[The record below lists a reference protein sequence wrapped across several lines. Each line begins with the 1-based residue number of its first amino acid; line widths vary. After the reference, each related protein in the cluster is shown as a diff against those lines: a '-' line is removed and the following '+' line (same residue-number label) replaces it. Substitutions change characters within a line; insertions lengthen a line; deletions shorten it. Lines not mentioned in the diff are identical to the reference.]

1 MKKTIYECDR
11 CGAKIADVVYMLT
24 CYAEDVTDGAPVP
37 VSADAAA
44 QNTKQN
50 MVFMRSMEK
59 CLCRKCKD
67 EITDGIFVV

>member
-11 CGAKIADVVYMLT
+11 CGAVIADVAYTLT
-24 CYAEDVTDGAPVP
+24 CYAEDVTPGIPGTN
-37 VSADAAA
+37 SAGAAA

-50 MVFMRSMEK
+50 MVLMHSTER
-59 CLCRKCKD
+59 CLCGKCKD